1 MPTKVKVALEITT
14 PAANAKVKQLALW
27 PENEIEMTETAKEQ
41 AQKRQH
47 KTKQQLQK
55 QHQKK
60 KAELGNSH
68 KQAENKHLLRAFDK
82 LLFYATK
89 IAYQQG
95 HLTKMVVLNLTK
107 CQLDQDPKDKVLF
120 EQTVLNYQ
128 NHQPAIALK
137 YQTDGYL
144 SATIWNTSQTKR
156 KIVMTVTRQLLNA
169 QQEPLTKKE
178 LLEPLRQQATNEV
191 LCFHWPLKQLEH

>member
-14 PAANAKVKQLALW
+14 PAANAKIEQLALW
-27 PENEIEMTETAKEQ
+27 PENEIAMTETAKEQ
-41 AQKRQH
+41 AQKRQQ
-47 KTKQQLQK
+47 KTKQQIQK
-55 QHQKK
+55 RRQKK
-60 KAELGNSH
+60 KTELGKSQ
-68 KQAENKHLLRAFDK
+68 KQAENEHLLRAFDK

-95 HLTKMVVLNLTK
+95 HLTKMVVLNLAK
-107 CQLDQDPKDKVLF
+107 CQLSQNTKNKVLF

-128 NHQPAIALK
+128 NHQPAIVLK

-156 KIVMTVTRQLLNA
+156 KIVMTVTRPLLNV
-169 QQEPLTKKE
+169 QKEPLTKKE
-178 LLEPLRQQATNEV
+178 LLETLRWQATNEV
-191 LCFHWPLKQLEH
+191 LCFHWPLKQLGH

>member
-14 PAANAKVKQLALW
+14 PIANAKVKQLALW

-60 KAELGNSH
+60 KAELSNSQ
-68 KQAENKHLLRAFDK
+68 KQAGNEHLLRAFDK

-95 HLTKMVVLNLTK
+95 HLTKMVVFNLTK
-107 CQLDQDPKDKVLF
+107 CQLDQDTKGKVLF

-128 NHQPAIALK
+128 NHQPAIVLK

-156 KIVMTVTRQLLNA
+156 KVVMTVTRQLLNA
-169 QQEPLTKKE
+169 QKEPLTKKE
-178 LLEPLRQQATNEV
+178 LLETLRQQATNEV
-191 LCFHWPLKQLEH
+191 LCFHWPLKQLGH

>member
-14 PAANAKVKQLALW
+14 PAVNAKVEQLALW
-27 PENEIEMTETAKEQ
+27 PENESAMTETAKEQ
-41 AQKRQH
+41 AQKRQQ
-47 KTKQQLQK
+47 KTKQHIQK
-55 QHQKK
+55 QRQKK
-60 KAELGNSH
+60 KTELGNSH
-68 KQAENKHLLRAFDK
+68 KQAENEHLLRAFTK

-95 HLTKMVVLNLTK
+95 HLTRMVVLNLAK
-107 CQLDQDPKDKVLF
+107 CQLEQDPKNKVLF

-128 NHQPAIALK
+128 NHQPAIVLK

-178 LLEPLRQQATNEV
+178 LLETLRQQATNEV